1 MEISSSKKKGQDIV
15 LKVNK
20 LQNRYVTDG
29 NIWTVDETFFSE
41 KISLFLVINLKTRAI
56 LGYVL
61 GHQPVTDYYVAELY
75 KKILDN
81 YHVDQN
87 PLIIHSDLKA
97 EYTGPEVKKVFVKEN
112 IEISSATG
120 DRHQNQVSETI
131 NDKIKALLVLEL
143 FIKDTRTL
151 RALIKT
157 QPATF
162 KGKTQVS
169 KSRSSAYRKW
179 IFSSAFFHLNAFA
192 AIQNAIQTYNKQEFT
207 SGISREHAEFYNTK
221 IKGKTMANLHL
232 VSSKDELANQ
242 VKKTN
247 IEEFKLVEQKLAKIL
262 SQDSGVSDKLIS
274 IENLLLEGQ
283 NSTQEMLR
291 FGFTGLAKQNS
302 QLLADNEKLSDQLID
317 LQNKFEIIVEELA
330 LVKKDREYKVALKK
344 ARAKRKRLPKRQPI
358 TSDIYQLL
366 IENVEGKAYKPA
378 RLRIAFC
385 LLAVT
390 GVRVSEL
397 LPLKVSQLETLLK
410 SHWIAINRSKRGPS
424 SHKAFL
430 TNEGKRIVQKRRQD
444 FELIFLMKEPDSY
457 IFTPDYN
464 HNQMLRRESITKSVN
479 KVMRQISKQLPN
491 EPNMTSHS
499 FRSGYITQLWKDTSD
514 IEFVRQAIGHIKVE
528 STSAYV
534 ESLPEEERQKRM
546 LQVKSPKDLIIN
558 LEEMEEE

>member
-1 MEISSSKKKGQDIV
+1 MGIFNDKKKDQDIV

-61 GHQPVTDYYVAELY
+61 GHQVVTDHYVAELY
-75 KKILDN
+75 KTILDN
-81 YHVDQN
+81 YHVGQS
-87 PLIIHSDLKA
+87 PLIIHSDLKT
-97 EYTGPEVKKVFVKEN
+97 EYTGPEVKKVFAEEN
-112 IEISSATG
+112 IEVSSAIG

-131 NDKIKALLVLEL
+131 NDKIKALVVLEL
-143 FIKDTRTL
+143 FIKETRGL
-151 RALIKT
+151 KALIKI
-157 QPATF
+157 QPANF

-169 KSRSSAYRKW
+169 KSRSSEYRKW
-179 IFSSAFFHLNAFA
+179 IFSSDFFHLNAFVT
-192 AIQNAIQTYNKQEFT
+192 IQNAIQTYNKQEFT
-207 SGISREHAEFYNTK
+207 SGMSREHAEFYNTK
-221 IKGKTMANLHL
+221 IRGKTPENVHL
-232 VSSKDELANQ
+232 VASKDELANR

-262 SQDSGVSDKLIS
+262 SEESDVSDKLLS
-274 IENLLLEGQ
+274 IESLLLEGQ

-291 FGFTGLAKQNS
+291 YGFTGLASQNS
-302 QLLADNEKLSDQLID
+302 ELLANNERLSDQLID
-317 LQNKFEIIVEELA
+317 IQNKFEVVVEELS
-330 LVKKDREYKVALKK
+330 LVRKDREYKAALKK
-344 ARAKRKRLPKRQPI
+344 ARAERKRLPKRQPM
-358 TSDIYQLL
+358 TPDIYQSL
-366 IENVEGKAYKPA
+366 IEAVEGKAYKFA

-390 GVRVSEL
+390 GIRVSEL
-397 LPLKVSQLETLLK
+397 LPLKVSQIETLLS

-430 TNEGKRIVQKRRQD
+430 TPEGKRIVKKRRKD
-444 FELIFLMKEPDSY
+444 FELIVLMKEVDSY
-457 IFTPDYN
+457 IFTPDYD

-479 KVMRQISKQLPN
+479 KVMKQVSKQLPN

-514 IEFVRQAIGHIKVE
+514 IEFVRQAIGHITVE
-528 STSAYV
+528 STSSYV
-534 ESLPEEERQKRM
+534 ESLPDEERQERM
-546 LQVKSPKDLIIN
+546 SRVKSPKDLIIN
-558 LEEMEEE
+558 QEEL